1 MVKILLIQA
10 LPAPRLE
17 SRENLDRALK
27 LLSRCRGQQADLIC
41 FPEYFPFFGEVEL
54 SRAARD
60 LGAYVVAGLLEEHQ
74 GKRYNSV
81 TLFDREGNLAGRQR
95 KVNLGQLER
104 RAFQVVPGTGW
115 QVLNTD
121 FGRLGLPVCIDLWG
135 QPEAARQLAAQ
146 GADLLVN
153 PALFPVLRGYW
164 PVGAL
169 TRAFDY
175 YLPVAGV
182 NTAAFVA
189 EIAGR
194 RYPYQGGGSFGIQPP
209 VPVDEMELA
218 HLVRNWDSL
227 QDWFIVQGGEAE
239 EVLSLDL
246 DLEGARYWRPVIQ
259 ERFGIGQ
266 PAFQNGQ
273 RG

>member
-1 MVKILLIQA
+1 LVKIILIQA

-27 LLSRCRGQQADLIC
+27 LLGRCRRQPADLIC
-41 FPEYFPFFGEVEL
+41 FPEYFPFFGEDEL
-54 SRAARD
+54 ARAARD

-74 GKRYNSV
+74 GKSYNSA

-95 KVNLGQLER
+95 KVSLGQLER
-104 RAFQVVPGTGW
+104 LAFQVVPGAGW

-153 PALFPVLRGYW
+153 PALFPILRGHW

-209 VPVDEMELA
+209 VAVDEMELA

-227 QDWFIVQGGEAE
+227 QDWFVVQGGEAE
-239 EVLSLDL
+239 EILSLDL
-246 DLEGARYWRPVIQ
+246 DLEGARHWRPLIQ
-259 ERFGIGQ
+259 ERFGFSQ
-266 PAFQNGQ
+266 PASQNGQ
-273 RG
+273 CG